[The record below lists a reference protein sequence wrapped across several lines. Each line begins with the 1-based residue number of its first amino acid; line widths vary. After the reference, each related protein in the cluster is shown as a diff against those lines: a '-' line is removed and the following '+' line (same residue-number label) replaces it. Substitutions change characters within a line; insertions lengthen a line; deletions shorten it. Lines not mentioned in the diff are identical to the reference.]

1 MLHGASD
8 RQHGGAA
15 PRGGSSPLPLV
26 PDLRVDDARTCEER
40 YESLTS
46 TTNRGFAGIGVTSRK
61 CDGQ

>member
-1 MLHGASD
+1 MEQVIDIVRAML
-8 RQHGGAA
+8 
-15 PRGGSSPLPLV
+15 GSSQLPLV